1 MINKLL
7 KKLLIKALSLT
18 FCRYALFLYA
28 EPITKEV
35 KKNLDNLNKN
45 YLKSAA
51 FQGLLRTFAVIEAI
65 ND

>member
-1 MINKLL
+1 MINKFL
-7 KKLLIKALSLT
+7 KKLLITALSLT
-18 FCRYALFLYA
+18 FCRFAIVSYA

-45 YLKSAA
+45 YLKSAP
-51 FQGLLRTFAVIEAI
+51 FQGLLITFAVIDAI